1 MADTILNY
9 NNKTSTS
16 KNISIE
22 NFDLSIG
29 SKVLFTDAKLNIVTD
44 TVYGLIGKNG
54 SGKSSLLLE
63 IFKLQNSIEKKSTTE
78 SIKIDTLY
86 SEQEIVL
93 DSRNPVDYILD
104 SNTKL
109 INKQN
114 ELNRL
119 EQMIQNEMNV
129 DQSTLDELYDIIN
142 TWNPESEKGKVI
154 KILKGLGF
162 TDSMLMNESQILSGG
177 WMMRISLA
185 RSLYLKPDLLLL
197 DEPTNHLDL
206 DAIIWLTQYISEWNK
221 TVIIISHNIGFLNDV
236 CDYIINIENKTL
248 MYYKGNYNSFKLALQ
263 CKYTTELKIWTKYEK
278 NLKDIKKK
286 GQKELITK
294 FLDKNKQVRPKPP
307 YKIYIMFNVPNTI
320 RSNIISVKKVS
331 YGYNIIDPILENIDF
346 GLDINSKVILVG
358 PNGSGKSTLVKL
370 LIGELIPTNGVI
382 DRHPQAT
389 IGYYSQHFE
398 STLPLDIS
406 PIQYLLNTTKV
417 ELNTIKSHFGK
428 IKLDELYQNK
438 PISLL
443 SGGMKSKVA
452 LTQLILLNPHFLI
465 LDEPTNHLDIETVDA
480 LIDSLSL
487 FQGGLLIITH
497 ETELIRKLDHTIWL
511 MDQTNKTIKYNIGT
525 YDEYIE

>member
-236 CDYIINIENKTL
+236 CDYIINIENKAL
-248 MYYKGNYNSFKLALQ
+248 MYYKGN
-263 CKYTTELKIWTKYEK
+263 
-278 NLKDIKKK
+278 
-286 GQKELITK
+286 
-294 FLDKNKQVRPKPP
+294 
-307 YKIYIMFNVPNTI
+307 
-320 RSNIISVKKVS
+320 
-331 YGYNIIDPILENIDF
+331 
-346 GLDINSKVILVG
+346 
-358 PNGSGKSTLVKL
+358 
-370 LIGELIPTNGVI
+370 
-382 DRHPQAT
+382 
-389 IGYYSQHFE
+389 
-398 STLPLDIS
+398 
-406 PIQYLLNTTKV
+406 
-417 ELNTIKSHFGK
+417 
-428 IKLDELYQNK
+428 
-438 PISLL
+438 
-443 SGGMKSKVA
+443 VA
-452 LTQLILLNPHFLI
+452 L
-465 LDEPTNHLDIETVDA
+465 
-480 LIDSLSL
+480 
-487 FQGGLLIITH
+487 
-497 ETELIRKLDHTIWL
+497 
-511 MDQTNKTIKYNIGT
+511 
-525 YDEYIE
+525 